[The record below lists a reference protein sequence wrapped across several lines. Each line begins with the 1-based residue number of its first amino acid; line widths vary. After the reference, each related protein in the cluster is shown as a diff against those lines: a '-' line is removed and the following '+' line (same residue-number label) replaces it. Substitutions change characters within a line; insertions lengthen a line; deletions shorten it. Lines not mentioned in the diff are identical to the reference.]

1 VLAREPSS
9 RPGRYCIRLSWGLGQ
24 GGQLAEV
31 AFGQV
36 GQGPFQVMT
45 TLP

>member
-1 VLAREPSS
+1 VLARKPSS

-31 AFGQV
+31 AFGQ
-36 GQGPFQVMT
+36 GPLQVMT